1 MVAVTELTPALKT
14 RCRPTFLD
22 GGKIAGVGAAGL
34 SSVEVATEDD
44 HAPRAHTAAA
54 EGDRRTLAGTRPRLP
69 TDHDLR
75 PGHQAGAGRRVHR
88 VRGGRAAQ
96 GDAAATRGGGGGERH
111 SERPRIVRERRSSI
125 SRKTCGYR
133 WRSRSAEWTPD
144 GLRPTGSC

>member
-44 HAPRAHTAAA
+44 HAPRAHSAAA
-54 EGDRRTLAGTRPRLP
+54 ESDRRTLAGTRPRLP

-96 GDAAATRGGGGGERH
+96 GDAAAPRGGGGGGKGRVGAA
-111 SERPRIVRERRSSI
+111 VRGRA
-125 SRKTCGYR
+125 R
-133 WRSRSAEWTPD
+133 WRAASGTANVR
-144 GLRPTGSC
+144 GS